1 MCGLSYAQIGGKAA
15 NAALPPLK
23 TAEKLQVQ
31 DFLHSERRKTSRCSF
46 TAAGNGGKAAGAGFL
61 HSQRR
66 KTCRCSFAAVSS
78 GGKAAPAGFP
88 PLRVEEILQVRVC
101 LSLSGD
107 KAVA

>member
-1 MCGLSYAQIGGKAA
+1 MRLYRRSKRRKSRRCRISSTRRGGKSAG
-15 NAALPPLK
+15 AALPPLE
-23 TAEKLQVQ
+23 TAEKLQV
-31 DFLHSERRKTSRCSF
+31 
-46 TAAGNGGKAAGAGFL
+46 FL